1 MFAKYYF
8 HQGENFTMSRKEIK
22 KKAKQYLKGHY
33 WLFVAACLLAAW
45 VGSDFSNVLSPMK
58 LYSTKNIEK
67 TASTSYS
74 SSMLIEGQTA
84 NASDAIYEALHG
96 NAEEGRRIS
105 DTITADEIQRS
116 ETSNHPALGR
126 SRGVFASLL
135 NGIKSG
141 GIVVSVISALDH
153 WRIYQAL
160 LLSSCTIYCCGKS
173 GYPSHR
179 SNYPF
184 QKYDEGT

>member
-1 MFAKYYF
+1 M
-8 HQGENFTMSRKEIK
+8 H
-22 KKAKQYLKGHY
+22 YLKEHY

-58 LYSTKNIEK
+58 LYSTSNI
-67 TASTSYS
+67 TTSNAATYSTS
-74 SSMLIEGQTA
+74 MLGEGQTA

-105 DTITADEIQRS
+105 DSITADTIQRS
-116 ETSNHPALGR
+116 EASNHPGLGR
-126 SRGVFASLL
+126 SRGVLASLL

-160 LLSSCTIYCCGKS
+160 LLSSCTIYCCRKS
-173 GYPSHR
+173 GYPGHR